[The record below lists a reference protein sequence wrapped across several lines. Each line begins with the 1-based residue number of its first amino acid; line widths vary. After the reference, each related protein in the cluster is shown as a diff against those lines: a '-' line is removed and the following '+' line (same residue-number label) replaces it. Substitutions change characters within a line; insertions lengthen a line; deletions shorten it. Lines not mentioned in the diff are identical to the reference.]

1 MFCNIIAVKYVVYV
15 RGLWPQVY
23 NVWMKSEWAKSWD
36 RTNTSTGT
44 HTSAA
49 SVQKR
54 WELEVFAIRTW
65 KSTTAKALALYL
77 TKIISSAQWLWFYL
91 FMWFQLVMFYL
102 LYVLMIYSITVVC
115 EEREKALWTGT
126 MKIKFHC

>member
-23 NVWMKSEWAKSWD
+23 NVWMSSVLVMRQNQHIYWH
-36 RTNTSTGT
+36 T

-49 SVQKR
+49 SVQKP
-54 WELEVFAIRTW
+54 WELEVLAVRIW